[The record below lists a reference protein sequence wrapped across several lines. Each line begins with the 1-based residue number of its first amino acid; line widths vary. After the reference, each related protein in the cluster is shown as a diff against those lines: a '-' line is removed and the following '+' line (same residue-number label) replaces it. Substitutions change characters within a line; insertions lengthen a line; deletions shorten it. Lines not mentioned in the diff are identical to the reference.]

1 MKALIGLCMIFSFI
15 FGAFTTV
22 LVEKNRALNKQ
33 CQVKFSRDAV
43 THVHVG
49 EWQ

>member
-33 CQVKFSRDAV
+33 CQVKFSRDNV
-43 THVHVG
+43 TNVHVG
-49 EWQ
+49 EWK